1 MSFVVYNPT
10 SGPTADKMGL
20 APRIEN
26 LQNGVLG
33 VIDNGKANS
42 DTVLNRIV
50 ARLAERF
57 ALKDVVTVKKHSV
70 SHAIKDDAARM
81 LAQKCNFILAG
92 IGD

>member
-1 MSFVVYNPT
+1 MSFIVYNPT
-10 SGPTADKMGL
+10 SGPTAEKMGM

-33 VIDNGKANS
+33 VIDNGKTNS

-50 ARLAERF
+50 SNLAEHYP
-57 ALKDVVTVKKHSV
+57 LEDVVTVKKHSV
-70 SHAIKDDAARM
+70 SHAIRDDAARM

>member
-10 SGPTADKMGL
+10 SGPAAEKMGM

-26 LQNGVLG
+26 LQNAVLG
-33 VIDNGKANS
+33 VIDNGKTNS

-50 ARLAERF
+50 YNLTERYP
-57 ALKDVVTVKKHSV
+57 LKDVVTVKKQSV
-70 SHAIKDDAARM
+70 SHAVKDDDARM
-81 LAQKCNFILAG
+81 LAQRCNFVLAG